1 MSLSSHLEDKTSPIG
16 QFIKQRFSQ
25 TARLTKAANQQLK
38 SVETIRPAQADK
50 SYPYAVIGTAI
61 DYRLRY
67 AFAIT
72 PYQRLVAW
80 QGALQLVVQPVK
92 SDQDTL
98 LDEDELFEVLSL
110 SPIFFDITQGVV
122 QGHYPLKL
130 VRQFFEMLDAVLKAI
145 QPVGRWLEPEAEH
158 LLDRYCIVLSYFEQV
173 FRSSSYLQGPLMQP
187 TVKRKIEELLA
198 IPQQT
203 WLDDLAL
210 LFNTFYHRYQHLLS
224 LPHTLNPTFAG
235 SGDVGGA
242 DADLVVDGCLI
253 DIKTSISAQLKAD
266 YLYQLAGYLLL
277 DYDDQLHMNAVGI
290 YMARQGMLFRW
301 TVPEFL
307 HVLTGESTV
316 DLKALRQQFR
326 KLCQSRRTRRSP

>member
-16 QFIKQRFSQ
+16 QFIKAHFSQ
-25 TARLTKAANQQLK
+25 TTQLTKVANQQLK
-38 SVETIRPAQADK
+38 NAETIRPAQADK
-50 SYPYAVIGTAI
+50 SYPYAIIGAAI

-72 PYQRLVAW
+72 PYRRLVAW
-80 QGALQLVVQPVK
+80 QGAQKLVIQPVQ
-92 SDQDTL
+92 SDQDIFV
-98 LDEDELFEVLSL
+98 DEDEVLEIL
-110 SPIFFDITQGVV
+110 LTSPIFFDITRGVAQGP
-122 QGHYPLKL
+122 YPFKL
-130 VRQFFEMLDAVLKAI
+130 VRQFFETLDAVLKAI
-145 QPVGRWLEPEAEH
+145 QPVGRQLEPETEH

-187 TVKRKIEELLA
+187 TVKRSVEELLA

-203 WLDDLAL
+203 WLDDMAL
-210 LFNTFYHRYQHLLS
+210 LFNTFYNRYQHLLS

-277 DYDDQLHMNAVGI
+277 DYDDRLQMNAVGI
-290 YMARQGMLFRW
+290 YMTRQGILFRW

-307 HVLTGESTV
+307 QVLTGDSTA
-316 DLKALRQQFR
+316 DLKTIRQQFR
-326 KLCQSRRTRRSP
+326 TLCQSRRAKRPL